1 MEVESGNGIERVVGQ
16 RRDGKRVYGERF
28 KQAVVE
34 QCLAGEAS
42 VASIA
47 LSHGINA
54 NLVRK
59 WIVRRR
65 HEGAG
70 AEIAQR
76 ASTPMKV
83 ARERHPLRHQRL
95 DCTAAVGARRSSRD
109 RAHSAAYAGR
119 GECAGLLRVC
129 VPSGQ

>member
-76 ASTPMKV
+76 ASTLLPVMLSPAV
-83 ARERHPLRHQRL
+83 PVGDAQR
-95 DCTAAVGARRSSRD
+95 AAPRIGVIELELAGGRIRVRGAAD
-109 RAHSAAYAGR
+109 LAALSAAI
-119 GECAGLLRVC
+119 ELLR
-129 VPSGQ
+129 